1 MDLPDLDAQ
10 MLSWLVVDVA
20 ALNWGLQEA
29 FSINL
34 VTDYLPADLVGPAYL
49 AVGVLAAVS
58 LASKFDLVDVFD
70 S

>member
-1 MDLPDLDAQ
+1 MEIPDLDLQAV
-10 MLSWLVVDVA
+10 SWIAVDVA

-49 AVGVLAAVS
+49 VFGLLAAVS